1 MMPIQI
7 DAQERDKVEDLHSAL
22 AEGLDDQ
29 LRELYL
35 KYKRINSRMD
45 RYLELLMQYGA
56 KKLLL
61 IKVPEMRLLARKVD
75 EFLPDS
81 NFYRKRKNASPLE
94 RLFKVVNAEL
104 RNIFNYDG
112 FSRSDGAWTLSEW
125 AKRLSKVVRVCP
137 YCNAETVYAYEMR
150 SRTKRGGKFKIH
162 KSSFDHFYPQ
172 ARYPFLGLSL
182 YNLIPACTRCNS
194 GSKSDSYEDLDK
206 MVHPYESTD
215 ENGTSLGIHQNMK
228 FRILP
233 RSIKAFSF
241 CNSEDIAEVLL
252 TERKLNGFPKG
263 LVWEKTFCLNDA
275 YSQIYLEDAADAM
288 LKAVRLPQ
296 SYLELLRRQLDAAK
310 LPSDRL
316 ERIVYGAPLDE
327 KMINVSRLGK
337 LIIDTVETFQ

>member
-1 MMPIQI
+1 MMPISI
-7 DAQERDKVEDLHSAL
+7 DEHEREEVERMHSSL
-22 AEGLDDQ
+22 AEGLDDR
-29 LRELYL
+29 LRDLYL
-35 KYKRINSRMD
+35 TYIGLDNRVD
-45 RYLELLMQYGA
+45 RYLELLIQL
-56 KKLLL
+56 KVRNLLL
-61 IKVPEMRLLARKVD
+61 MGIDEMRALVKQVD
-75 EFLPDS
+75 EFLPSS
-81 NFYRKRKNASPLE
+81 NFYKKRKKASSHE
-94 RLFKVVNAEL
+94 RMFTIVNEEL
-104 RNIFNYDG
+104 KKIFNYDS
-112 FSRSDGAWTLSEW
+112 FSQAESGWSLAEW
-125 AKRLSKVVRVCP
+125 AKRLSKVLRVCP
-137 YCNAETVYAYEMR
+137 YCNAETVYAYEKK
-150 SRTKRGGKFKIH
+150 SRAKRAGKFKIH
-162 KSSFDHFYPQ
+162 KSSFDHYYPQ

-310 LPSDRL
+310 LPSERL